1 MKGKEEMREKLAK
14 NSGLKMLV
22 LAMDINAIMGYS
34 LL

>member
-1 MKGKEEMREKLAK
+1 MKGKEEIKEKLVRRL
-14 NSGLKMLV
+14 GLKMLA